1 MAKRRLIETQDW
13 MARDPREAPAY
24 GVAEASHYLRIP
36 KATLRAWV
44 AGQGDFRAVIAVPE
58 QEGPPL
64 LSFLNLV
71 EVHVLDALRRQHLL
85 PLPRLRRGLKLLSR
99 LFPNTAHPLAK
110 IDVHTDG
117 FDLFVEHLDDL
128 VNVTRDGQVE
138 IRKMLEAHLRRVE
151 RDEDGLAVRL
161 YPFTRKRAVG
171 PGDETPKDEPR
182 SIVIDPRISFGRPV
196 LVGTGVPTGV
206 IAERY
211 KAGESIDELAA
222 DYRRERLHIEEAIR
236 CELEAA

>member
-1 MAKRRLIETQDW
+1 MRRLIQTHHWTE
-13 MARDPREAPAY
+13 ADPREAPAY
-24 GVAEASHYLRIP
+24 GVAEAAHYLRIP

-44 AGQGDFRAVIAVPE
+44 AGQGTFRAVIAVPE
-58 QEGPPL
+58 HEGPPL
-64 LSFLNLV
+64 LSFVNLV

-85 PLPRLRRGLKLLSR
+85 PLPRLRRGMKLLSK
-99 LFPNTAHPLAK
+99 LFPATAHPLAK

-117 FDLFVEHLDDL
+117 FDLFVEHLGDL

-138 IRKMLEAHLRRVE
+138 MRRLLEAHLRRVD
-151 RDEDGLAVRL
+151 RDEDGIAVRL
-161 YPFTRKRAVG
+161 YPFTRKRPLG
-171 PGDETPKDEPR
+171 PGAELLRDEPR